1 MNPTSSNT
9 SSADPEIQR
18 QNAERQSQSEQPP
31 PPAQGPRM
39 VQRNP
44 QQQQDEVRDE
54 AYVADSDTQ
63 PAQPKLEAGTDVR
76 VVARSDAT
84 AVTPSTV
91 ERIVPL
97 TRKALNKAIRS
108 NDLETINHLLKSGS
122 IDLNIFDEVHAVP
135 LVVAA
140 REGNSDSA
148 RLLLQSG
155 AEVNVTNHRNETVL
169 MVAAQL
175 GHFDVVKLL
184 IEAGADIPEVDT
196 LGDTLLNHATRAGNM
211 SMVEKLLSLKFDVNA
226 ANKRGQTPLVS
237 AARAGHLGVFTL
249 LLEKSAT
256 IDASDPDHML
266 MYAVDGGNGAIVQKL
281 LSLGVDANGVNRA
294 GTTAL
299 MRAVKNRPWDREN
312 RYLDVIKVLLNH
324 GAQVNLRGIKVD
336 NATVRAIKQDDIPA
350 LELLLAYGGEPYDL
364 QEELSPLVVD
374 MLRHR
379 VLLKPEVVVT
389 ALMLE
394 SLYGTS
400 LSALPEI
407 SVDKT
412 VHEEL
417 AQLFE
422 GLKVCSPITMALD
435 HQIKNA
441 GKQIQALADT
451 GKPLS
456 QAQKSMLIA
465 GLLISLDGWVA
476 SWPKEDWTPYKWKY
490 LSAQGEAKL
499 TALVKL
505 QAEKLAVLGEQVEEK
520 LAAGLETLL
529 LQCAQYTQV
538 KNGELV
544 VDEVGLMA
552 HLTRQLGLYGPLADQ
567 VAAAWFTTV
576 NQQQPIIMASSLFQS
591 GFDEQA
597 SESAAGQALLAAF
610 GLVLKQIDGV
620 AARLLLRPSTLQVE
634 QSGLYADL
642 MFRQLH
648 MLAQYADQAI
658 AASASTTQG
667 NAE

>member
-18 QNAERQSQSEQPP
+18 QYAERQPQSEQPP

-44 QQQQDEVRDE
+44 QQQEEVRDE
-54 AYVADSDTQ
+54 TYVADSDTHPSQ
-63 PAQPKLEAGTDVR
+63 SKLEAGPDAR

-84 AVTPSTV
+84 AVTPSTA
-91 ERIVPL
+91 EPAVPL

-122 IDLNIFDEVHAVP
+122 IDLNILDEVHELPLAV
-135 LVVAA
+135 VA
-140 REGNSDSA
+140 REGSSDAA

-155 AEVNVTNHRNETVL
+155 AKVNAINQRNETVL
-169 MVAAQL
+169 MVAAQC

-196 LGDTLLNHATRAGNM
+196 LGDTLLHHATRARNLA
-211 SMVEKLLSLKFDVNA
+211 MVEKLLSLKFDVNA
-226 ANKRGQTPLVS
+226 ANKSGQTPLVT

-256 IDASDPDHML
+256 IDASDPDPDHML
-266 MYAVDGGNGAIVQKL
+266 MYAVDGGNEAIVQKL
-281 LSLGVDANGVNRA
+281 LSLGFDANGVNRA

-299 MRAVKNRPWDREN
+299 IRAVKNRPWDREN

-324 GAQVNLRGIKVD
+324 GAHVNLRGIKVE

-364 QEELSPLVVD
+364 QEELSPFVVD

-499 TALVKL
+499 TALVQL
-505 QAEKLAVLGEQVEEK
+505 QAEKLAVLGEQIEEK

-538 KNGELV
+538 KNGESV
-544 VDEVGLMA
+544 VDEAGLMA
-552 HLTRQLGLYGPLADQ
+552 HLTGRLGLYGPLADQ
-567 VAAAWFTTV
+567 VVAAWFTTV

-591 GFDEQA
+591 GFDGQA

-610 GLVLKQIDGV
+610 GLALKQIDGV
-620 AARLLLRPSTLQVE
+620 AARLLLRSSTLQVE

-642 MFRQLH
+642 MFRQLY
-648 MLAQYADQAI
+648 MLIQYADQAM
-658 AASASTTQG
+658 AASASTT
-667 NAE
+667 